1 MQNGALKLKKH
12 NFSKKIAL
20 SICTLALAAGFA
32 AGFFTSCKTL
42 PAAESSVNALDLL
55 DDESA
60 FYIAIPNSV
69 DPELVVRFL
78 QNNIQ
83 NLSEKDAAL
92 ISSRID
98 NVYCGLNHRKN
109 RTFIQLACQAR
120 IGNSLASKI
129 FTEKNGWMSNLAI
142 TTFKNTYTVYERDIL
157 ELSFPSDNIALIGRD
172 IPVMLNQFDNIRSLN
187 IEAETDIAEIPHL
200 LQDQAYEYLSMAD
213 ENNEI
218 RFYAGR
224 PQSFLT
230 TLTGAQLD
238 LKLDHVSGAFV
249 CDPDKDSQYIL
260 TLDFKFKDPAY
271 LKAGRGLL
279 TLAFGLT
286 NSNCQLIG
294 EDELIISDI
303 KIAKKSLYKILI
315 L

>member
-1 MQNGALKLKKH
+1 MLNGALKLKKH
-12 NFSKKIAL
+12 NFFKRFAL
-20 SICTLALAAGFA
+20 SLICLSVVIG
-32 AGFFTSCKTL
+32 GVFTSCKTL
-42 PAAESSVNALDLL
+42 PVSETPVNALDLL

-69 DPELVVRFL
+69 DPELVIRFL

-83 NLSEKDAAL
+83 NLSEKDAGL

-98 NVYCGLNHRKN
+98 NIYCGLTHKKN
-109 RTFIQLACQAR
+109 RTFIQLACDAK
-120 IGNSLASKI
+120 IGNSIAAKI
-129 FTEKNGWMSNLAI
+129 FTEKNGWQSNLAI
-142 TTFKNTYTVYERDIL
+142 TTFKNTYTVYDRDKL
-157 ELSFPSDNIALIGRD
+157 ELSFPSSNIALIGRD

-187 IEAETDIAEIPHL
+187 LEGELETVEVPHL
-200 LQDQAYEYLSMAD
+200 LQGEAYEYLSQAA
-213 ENNEI
+213 ENQEI

-230 TLTGAQLD
+230 ILTGAQLD

-249 CDPDKDSQYIL
+249 CDSEKDGQYIL

-294 EDELIISDI
+294 DDELKISGI

>member
-12 NFSKKIAL
+12 NFSKKVAL
-20 SICTLALAAGFA
+20 SICALALAAA
-32 AGFFTSCKTL
+32 ITAGFFTGCKTL
-42 PAAESSVNALDLL
+42 PVEKPVNALDLL

-60 FYIAIPNSV
+60 FYIAIPNEV

-83 NLSEKDAAL
+83 NLSEKDAQL

-98 NVYCGLNHRKN
+98 NVYCGLNHKKN
-109 RTFIQLACQAR
+109 KTIIQIASDAR
-120 IGNSLASKI
+120 IGDAVASKI
-129 FTEKNGWMSNLAI
+129 FTAKNGWESNLVI
-142 TTFKNTYTVYERDIL
+142 TTFKKTYNVYDRDNL
-157 ELSFPSDNIALIGRD
+157 ELAFPSSDIALIGRD
-172 IPVMLNQFDNIRSLN
+172 IPVMLNHLDNIRSLEGDL
-187 IEAETDIAEIPHL
+187 EALPPHL
-200 LQDQAYEYLSMAD
+200 LDDQVYEYLNGAGA
-213 ENNEI
+213 EKEI

-238 LKLDHVSGAFV
+238 LKLDHVSGSFV
-249 CDPDKDSQYIL
+249 CDPKYEGQYIL
-260 TLDFKFKDPAY
+260 KLDFKFKNETY
-271 LKAGRGLL
+271 MKAGRGLL

>member
-1 MQNGALKLKKH
+1 MKEHKLCKKR
-12 NFSKKIAL
+12 FAIL
-20 SICTLALAAGFA
+20 IFTLGLLG
-32 AGFFTSCKTL
+32 GFFTACKSL
-42 PAAESSVNALDLL
+42 PLAENPVNALDLL

-78 QNNIQ
+78 QNNIK

-98 NVYCGLNHRKN
+98 NVYCGLNHKKN
-109 RTFIQLACQAR
+109 RTFIQLACDAR

-129 FTEKNGWMSNLAI
+129 FTEKNGWQSNLAI
-142 TTFKNTYTVYERDIL
+142 TTFKNTYTVYDRDIL

-172 IPVMLNQFDNIRSLN
+172 IPVMLNHFDNIRSLDIASDGED
-187 IEAETDIAEIPHL
+187 IEAPHL
-200 LQDQAYEYLSMAD
+200 MQDQAYEYLSQAGQ
-213 ENNEI
+213 NQEI

-238 LKLDHVSGAFV
+238 LKLDHVSGSFV
-249 CDPDKDSQYIL
+249 CDSDKEGQYIL

-294 EDELIISDI
+294 DDQLIISDI